1 MSEIARTLKG
11 YWSKKTRGEMKK
23 QSSGILAE
31 GRIPPPAEKRF
42 LKGRS
47 GNLAGRPKGSIGRS
61 RITRKVMR
69 KKHSVHVQGKLR
81 RLTTLELLI
90 LKAQAMAASGHPGA
104 ASLINW
110 LRSEI
115 EPPELDSAEGGF
127 ALVPAAVTPE
137 EFEAQAAAGNAGKL
151 EPGTFVDVKSEEYM
165 KAVRGEPSP
174 LGEALRAFNKKYGAG
189 PPL

>member
-1 MSEIARTLKG
+1 
-11 YWSKKTRGEMKK
+11 
-23 QSSGILAE
+23 
-31 GRIPPPAEKRF
+31 
-42 LKGRS
+42 
-47 GNLAGRPKGSIGRS
+47 
-61 RITRKVMR
+61 VMR
-69 KKHSVHVQGKLR
+69 KKHSVHVQGRLR

-137 EFEAQAAAGNAGKL
+137 EFEARAAARNAGKL

-189 PPL
+189 PAL